1 MMQWP
6 MLPTPQSL
14 DAALERIKAEGNEW
28 PPSVARLITTLRPQP
43 EDFGMPNVEVAFD
56 EAIQHARSPSNHR
69 WSHAAVREAGK
80 ATGWFDLA
88 SASSESRIRK
98 LKGGFVK
105 QYRAVVNRV
114 MSGGPVEARGLLGND
129 GQLTPSQLAERKGRE
144 EAVSKAQD
152 EFGSAMTADQGIAM
166 MRGLLRGGAVS

>member
-1 MMQWP
+1 
-6 MLPTPQSL
+6 
-14 DAALERIKAEGNEW
+14 
-28 PPSVARLITTLRPQP
+28 
-43 EDFGMPNVEVAFD
+43 MPNVEAAFD
-56 EAIQHARSPSNHR
+56 EAIQYAQTPGSHR
-69 WSHAAVREAGK
+69 WSHEAVREAGK

-98 LKGGFVK
+98 LKAAFVK

-114 MSGGPVEARGLLGND
+114 MSGGPVEARGLLSND

-144 EAVSKAQD
+144 EAATKAQD
-152 EFGSAMTADQGIAM
+152 EFGSAMTADQGIAL

>member
-1 MMQWP
+1 
-6 MLPTPQSL
+6 
-14 DAALERIKAEGNEW
+14 
-28 PPSVARLITTLRPQP
+28 
-43 EDFGMPNVEVAFD
+43 MPDEEVAFD

-114 MSGGPVEARGLLGND
+114 MSGGAVEARGLLTSD
-129 GQLTPSQLAERKGRE
+129 GQLTPSQLAERKGSE
-144 EAVSKAQD
+144 EAAARAQE
-152 EFGSAMTADQGIAM
+152 EFGSAMTADQGLAM
-166 MRGLLRGGAVS
+166 VRGLLNGSAVS